1 MKEVVV
7 QIKVDERVEVS
18 DTNPFAL
25 PAYETDHA
33 SGMDVRFN
41 PDGMTSD
48 ELKSK
53 LTDGFATVDKNG
65 NIERVIL
72 HPGCRALLPTGI
84 RVAIPI
90 GYEIQVR
97 PRSGLA
103 LKRGL
108 TVLNTPGT
116 IDADYRGEIGVIVF
130 NSNRESVTIESY
142 ERIAQLVLTP
152 VVRCKWEL
160 VDELPVTNRGDGGFN
175 STGTK

>member
-1 MKEVVV
+1 MRPDAK
-7 QIKVDERVEVS
+7 IPS
-18 DTNPFAL
+18 YANDTDA
-25 PAYETDHA
+25 
-33 SGMDVRFN
+33 GMDIC
-41 PDGMTSD
+41 
-48 ELKSK
+48 
-53 LTDGFATVDKNG
+53 ACVDVTI
-65 NIERVIL
+65 NINETCVV
-72 HPGCRALLPTGI
+72 PTGI
-84 RVAIPI
+84 KVAIPE